1 MCGPTVII
9 HLIDQFVGRNPYRT
23 PAMTRCL
30 ASIKCSMLW
39 LCKTPDKKCIRKNSR
54 KIEKLKRLGARFPEG
69 ARSIHLHMKILD
81 QYHIQLKDGFKSY
94 CGMRNSG
101 YLPDKP
107 IWNMLKCWMRGVC
120 PEVTKECLRVLR
132 SYGRWYGWRA
142 HFERTPGAATAPPA
156 LPHRDHESATG
167 TIRRVDVWGD
177 TTSSPSSFS
186 SGSVHRKLKAT
197 RPLRKVRRTRSHP
210 FYY

>member
-1 MCGPTVII
+1 
-9 HLIDQFVGRNPYRT
+9 
-23 PAMTRCL
+23 MTRCL

-54 KIEKLKRLGARFPEG
+54 KIEKLKRLGARLPD

-81 QYHIQLKDGFKSY
+81 QYHIQLKDGFKCY
-94 CGMRNSG
+94 CGMRDSG

-120 PEVTKECLRVLR
+120 PEVTKACLLELR
-132 SYGRWYGWRA
+132 THMLDGMVGAHTLSALQVPQLHHQLFLIAIMKARQEQFGESMYG
-142 HFERTPGAATAPPA
+142 EITSAPSDPCYVGC
-156 LPHRDHESATG
+156 S
-167 TIRRVDVWGD
+167 
-177 TTSSPSSFS
+177 
-186 SGSVHRKLKAT
+186 
-197 RPLRKVRRTRSHP
+197 RTRGPYAHYAEPEGYNPEPSHP